1 MKSERFQKI
10 GRIIENFSEHQCH
23 STTLR
28 KHRKSGSDRLLQIF
42 ARFRCFQ
49 RHMKKNPERHSDPDG
64 GRSAPVGARVEC
76 PGCAEGFVKTR
87 SNKLFCSRA
96 CAKARSAR
104 LILEKADA
112 EFIERRRR
120 RKADENARL
129 VERLDQLSADY
140 IETVLRGQKPD
151 DVDRLMEDVL
161 VSARSGGPLRLALLN
176 RRMNGDLPRPSGL
189 QRGRRAYAARIAGRR
204 LKFVAALRHHCSKTR
219 GVPLARYLA
228 RPTKVR
234 LTPSRTRRAKNS

>member
-10 GRIIENFSEHQCH
+10 GRVIENFSEEQCH

-49 RHMKKNPERHSDPDG
+49 RHMKKNPKRHSDPDG

-76 PGCAEGFVKTR
+76 PGCAVGFVKTR

-104 LILEKADA
+104 LALENADA

-140 IETVLRGQKPD
+140 IETV
-151 DVDRLMEDVL
+151 
-161 VSARSGGPLRLALLN
+161 
-176 RRMNGDLPRPSGL
+176 
-189 QRGRRAYAARIAGRR
+189 
-204 LKFVAALRHHCSKTR
+204 
-219 GVPLARYLA
+219 
-228 RPTKVR
+228 
-234 LTPSRTRRAKNS
+234 